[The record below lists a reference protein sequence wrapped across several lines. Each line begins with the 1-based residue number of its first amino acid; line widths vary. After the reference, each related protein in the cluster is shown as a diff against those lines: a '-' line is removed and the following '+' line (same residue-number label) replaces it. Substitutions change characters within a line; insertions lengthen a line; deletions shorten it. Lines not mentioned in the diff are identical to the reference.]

1 MFCSV
6 TCKNKKHQSY
16 KAQQDRGLAR
26 KIQLIQSM
34 GGACSLCGYKNNL
47 AAFNFHHADPQ
58 CKRFKLDMRAL
69 SNRTWDAV
77 LQEADKCS
85 LVCAN
90 CHAELHN
97 PHLELGRLR

>member
-1 MFCSV
+1 MFCSI

-26 KIQLIQSM
+26 KIQLIQNM
-34 GGACSLCGYKNNL
+34 GGACSFCGYKNNL
-47 AAFNFHHADPQ
+47 AAFNFHHVNSQAKQ
-58 CKRFKLDMRAL
+58 FKLDMRAL
-69 SNRTWDAV
+69 SNRTWNSV
-77 LQEADKCS
+77 LQEADKCL

-97 PHLELGRLR
+97 PHLELDRLR